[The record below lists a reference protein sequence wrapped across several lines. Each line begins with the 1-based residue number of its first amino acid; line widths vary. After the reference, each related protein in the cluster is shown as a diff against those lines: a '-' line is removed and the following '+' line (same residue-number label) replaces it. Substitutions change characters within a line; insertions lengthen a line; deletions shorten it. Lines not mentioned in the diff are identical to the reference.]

1 MPQQPPMESNIFLFL
16 KEKNTKITI
25 GDFFVLFQYFFVL
38 FFIQNVLFYL
48 LLCYFFILFYSS
60 FFRIPSKTFTQIEI
74 IPKKNECDSLIN
86 LSTLNENYKEK
97 NIDIF
102 IYFSMI
108 TKKKRKISMK
118 LLKMMILK
126 K

>member
-1 MPQQPPMESNIFLFL
+1 MKSNIFLFL

-25 GDFFVLFQYFFVL
+25 CDFFVLFQYFFVL

-48 LLCYFFILFYSS
+48 LLCYFLILFYSS

-74 IPKKNECDSLIN
+74 IPKKNEYGSLIN

-97 NIDIF
+97 ILFNIF
-102 IYFSMI
+102 IYFLMI

-118 LLKMMILK
+118 SLKMMILIK
-126 K
+126 

>member
-1 MPQQPPMESNIFLFL
+1 M
-16 KEKNTKITI
+16 
-25 GDFFVLFQYFFVL
+25 YFFV
-38 FFIQNVLFYL
+38 
-48 LLCYFFILFYSS
+48 YFFVTILYFFTPL
-60 FFRIPSKTFTQIEI
+60 FFRIHSKTFTQIEI
-74 IPKKNECDSLIN
+74 IHKKNECGSLIN

-102 IYFSMI
+102 IYFLMI